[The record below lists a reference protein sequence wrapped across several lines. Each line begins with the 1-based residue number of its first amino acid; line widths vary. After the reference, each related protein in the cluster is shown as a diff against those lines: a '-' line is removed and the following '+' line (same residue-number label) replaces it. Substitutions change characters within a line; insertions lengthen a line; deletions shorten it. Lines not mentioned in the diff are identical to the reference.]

1 MVGSWKG
8 RGGMNRKRVGYAMLA
23 APFVVEAI
31 VCAIFLGVKT
41 TAIGCA
47 ALAALFLWILAAT
60 GLAND

>member
-1 MVGSWKG
+1 
-8 RGGMNRKRVGYAMLA
+8 MNRKRVGYAMLA